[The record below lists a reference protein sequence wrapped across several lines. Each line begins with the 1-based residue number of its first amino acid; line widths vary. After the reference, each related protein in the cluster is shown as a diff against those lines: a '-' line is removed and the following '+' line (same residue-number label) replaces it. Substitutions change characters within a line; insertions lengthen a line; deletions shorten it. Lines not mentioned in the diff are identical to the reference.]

1 MPRLPQLKAK
11 ELAKIAEHSGFV
23 FDRQKGSH
31 RIYIRFSDRKVISIP
46 FHTTKDLG
54 RGLTAAIIK
63 QIGLTNEGV
72 ASLLK
77 G

>member
-11 ELAKIAEHSGFV
+11 ELAKIAERSGFV
-23 FDRQKGSH
+23 FDRGKGSH

-54 RGLTAAIIK
+54 RGLTAAVIK
-63 QIGLTNEGV
+63 QIGLTAEE
-72 ASLLK
+72 ATRLLK